1 MRTNRGL
8 SLTEAG
14 QSFYRD
20 AARLSEQLEAAIA
33 RARQLSLT
41 RRDVVRIGNSL
52 LNPCKPLLDLWNAL
66 EDKPDCTL
74 RIVPFVDTVETL
86 DKVYHSLGAEIDVLI
101 GACDIAGYS
110 DFLQI
115 YNLGTYSLC
124 IGVPRRHPL
133 ADRARLSPE
142 DLRGERLILLREGG
156 SGTLDSVRRELR
168 RAYPEI
174 ILVDSPRYY
183 DYDVFNRCEQE
194 GALLLTLD
202 AWRDVHPA
210 LNTIPIDLDYSIP
223 YGILYP
229 LHPAEHV
236 KQFLEAIERGEGGAG
251 KGGA

>member
-8 SLTEAG
+8 SLTETG

-142 DLRGERLILLREGG
+142 DLRGERLILLREGEAG
-156 SGTLDSVRRELR
+156 RWTVSAEGCGVPILKLFWWIRLGTMTMTYSTAASR
-168 RAYPEI
+168 RA
-174 ILVDSPRYY
+174 
-183 DYDVFNRCEQE
+183 RC
-194 GALLLTLD
+194 
-202 AWRDVHPA
+202 
-210 LNTIPIDLDYSIP
+210 
-223 YGILYP
+223 
-229 LHPAEHV
+229 
-236 KQFLEAIERGEGGAG
+236 F
-251 KGGA
+251 